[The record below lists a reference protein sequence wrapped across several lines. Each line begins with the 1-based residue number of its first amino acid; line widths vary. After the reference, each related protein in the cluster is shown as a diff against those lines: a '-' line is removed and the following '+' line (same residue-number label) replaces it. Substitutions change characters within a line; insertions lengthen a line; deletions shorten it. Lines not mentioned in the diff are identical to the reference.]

1 MNTQPIGP
9 FRGLNNRLPDYALQS
24 QDGSWLKEAVNV
36 DIDNAGRVRSRDGVT
51 LIQAMTGAHS
61 VFATSATTGYLVR
74 ASVLYSFTTSPSYS
88 ETLLK
93 ILTVNTAVHYH
104 GYNGS
109 LYYSNGTD
117 SGRVEAGVWFP
128 WALPTPDAPT
138 TATTS
143 GGLHVGGYQVAVRYY
158 NSVTGEAGGISAS
171 TTHET
176 TADPQGVRVT
186 LPAPTSG
193 ATHVQ
198 VFISR
203 QNGSEVYLHSSVATG
218 TSVLD
223 IVSIDALT
231 TTSDPYFASPM
242 PACNNLFVHMG
253 RLCGTSGSRLYYGLA
268 YRFGY
273 YEASDGYIDFEDDV
287 QVAVPNQFG
296 VYVATETNT
305 YWFLGDLSK
314 VERISDP
321 LPYGGQFG
329 TAFRLPHKKL
339 VGWFGANGF
348 VIGDEQGQV
357 TAMMQEAVDVTPDN
371 GGWSAT
377 FSNRG
382 YRRVVSNGY
391 CMNLETGAVS
401 TYADYAVTSASGGFG
416 TKADGLY
423 SLTGEQPVDAHIDLG
438 KQNFGAE
445 NLKHMPACYIGVS
458 SETPMELRVSPSDD
472 EVYEYTARSC
482 SLDTRIQRVDVG
494 RGLRSNWFNLSIHN
508 TEGSDFTLASVSFA
522 PVASGRRI

>member
-1 MNTQPIGP
+1 MKTLPMGT
-9 FRGLNNRLPDYALQS
+9 FLGLNNRLPDTALNTEH
-24 QDGSWLKEAVNV
+24 GTWLKEAVNV

-51 LIQAMTGAHS
+51 LVQAMTGAHS

-104 GYNGS
+104 EYNGS

-117 SGRVEAGVWFP
+117 SGRVEAGIWFP

-143 GGLHVGGYQVAVRYY
+143 GGLHIGRYQVAVRYY

-171 TTHET
+171 TTHEF
-176 TADPQGVRVT
+176 TADSQGIRVT
-186 LPAPTSG
+186 IPAATSG

-198 VFISR
+198 VFVSK
-203 QNGSEVYLHSSVATG
+203 QNGSEVYLHSTVTTA

-223 IVSIDALT
+223 IVGTDSIT
-231 TTSDPYFASPM
+231 TTSSPYFAEPI
-242 PACNNLFVHMG
+242 PPCKNLFMHMG
-253 RLCGTSGSRLYYGLA
+253 RLCGTDGSRIYYGLP
-268 YRFGY
+268 YQPGY
-273 YEASDGYIDFEDDV
+273 YEASDGYIDFESDV
-287 QVAVPNQFG
+287 QVSVSNQFG
-296 VYVATETNT
+296 VYVVTETST

-321 LPYGGQFG
+321 LPYGGQSG
-329 TAFRLPHKKL
+329 TAFKVPHKKL
-339 VGWFGANGF
+339 VGWFGTNGF
-348 VIGDEQGQV
+348 VVGDEQGQV
-357 TAMMQEAVDVTPDN
+357 TAMMQDAVDVTPDN
-371 GGWSAT
+371 GEWAVVL
-377 FSNRG
+377 SNRG

-391 CMNLETGAVS
+391 CMNLETGACS
-401 TYADYAVTSASGGFG
+401 TYANYALTSASGSFG
-416 TKADGLY
+416 TKSDGLY
-423 SLTGEQPVDAHIDLG
+423 SLSGQFLSDGYVDLG
-438 KQNFGAE
+438 KHDFGSE
-445 NLKHMPACYIGVS
+445 NLKSLPACYIGVS
-458 SETPMELRVSPSDD
+458 SETPMELRVSTADD
-472 EVYEYTARSC
+472 ETYEYLARSYGT
-482 SLDTRIQRVDVG
+482 DTRIQRVDPG
-494 RGLRSNWFNLSIHN
+494 RGLRSNWYGLSIHN